1 MVTAVLA
8 VEAFL
13 EMQTIE
19 SHPGLPGVQI
29 KKMQLFYNWYKWN
42 GYENSFISSKPN

>member
-8 VEAFL
+8 LEAFL

-19 SHPGLPGVQI
+19 IHPGLPGVQT
-29 KKMQLFYNWYKWN
+29 KKNAVIL
-42 GYENSFISSKPN
+42 